1 MHGQPGRWS
10 GPFLLSPTRDCPA
23 PLRLMLVNGP
33 CPSQIVSTGCHN
45 KCHRLR
51 DLNSRHVFSH
61 SYEGWKSTIRMPAD
75 LVPQGRLSSW
85 PADSCL
91 LTVSFQ
97 VWERVSKL
105 SCASFYKDTNPT
117 VGGALMTSNP
127 NHLPRA
133 PHSDTI
139 ALRLGLQPMNFGGN
153 TNIQFITRGPPRIL
167 PP

>member
-1 MHGQPGRWS
+1 MASSRKWKFLLAQSISEIFFCSVLSEQGKGSNGFLQRGAGDVHGQPGRWS
-10 GPFLLSPTRDCPA
+10 GPFLLSSTRDCPV

-33 CPSQIVSTGCHN
+33 CPSQIVSTGRHN

-105 SCASFYKDTNPT
+105 SCASFYKDTNPI
-117 VGGALMTSNP
+117 GG
-127 NHLPRA
+127 
-133 PHSDTI
+133 
-139 ALRLGLQPMNFGGN
+139 
-153 TNIQFITRGPPRIL
+153 GPL
-167 PP
+167 